1 MLRVLPS
8 RPDFRSFSM
17 RLAAIDRMTPS
28 MPDFANLYVTIEQL
42 PARRTTGIL
51 LGTLMLFA
59 AALLSPFYMIATT
72 ALADQ
77 ALRDAVSTR
86 PIASL
91 QILTGLAFWLVLLGF
106 PIYRLLNTLTRSRTI
121 EIADGR
127 VTVVDQA
134 FGHATSWSAPMTEFL
149 GIAPYLRASLSGVRH
164 ELVLVHP
171 DRSRSLLIAMA
182 PRLMQ
187 SELDQVA
194 SALGLPELA
203 PQMLRER
210 PLAAA

>member
-1 MLRVLPS
+1 
-8 RPDFRSFSM
+8 M

-28 MPDFANLYVTIEQL
+28 MPDFAAPAITIEQL

-51 LGTLMLFA
+51 LA
-59 AALLSPFYMIATT
+59 ALVLVAAVLLSPFYLIATA

-86 PIASL
+86 PLAVT
-91 QILTGLAFWLVLLGF
+91 QILAGLAFWLVLLGF

-121 EIADGR
+121 EVADGR
-127 VTVVDQA
+127 VTVVDRA
-134 FGHATSWSAPMTEFL
+134 FGTQTSWTAPMSEFL
-149 GIAPYLRASLSGVRH
+149 GVAPFLRASLSGVRH

-171 DRSRSLLIAMA
+171 DRARSLLIAMA

-187 SELDQVA
+187 SEVDHV
-194 SALGLPELA
+194 SGALGLPEL
-203 PQMLRER
+203 PPHMLRQR
-210 PLAAA
+210 PVAAA

>member
-1 MLRVLPS
+1 
-8 RPDFRSFSM
+8 M

-86 PIASL
+86 PIRIATNSHW
-91 QILTGLAFWLVLLGF
+91 A
-106 PIYRLLNTLTRSRTI
+106 RLLARSARFSDLSP
-121 EIADGR
+121 AQH
-127 VTVVDQA
+127 VD
-134 FGHATSWSAPMTEFL
+134 
-149 GIAPYLRASLSGVRH
+149 
-164 ELVLVHP
+164 
-171 DRSRSLLIAMA
+171 
-182 PRLMQ
+182 
-187 SELDQVA
+187 
-194 SALGLPELA
+194 
-203 PQMLRER
+203 PQ
-210 PLAAA
+210 PHHCDC